1 MSRKG
6 SRRRRHSAAN
16 THGGGTATAL
26 RPPPKPL
33 VAASRSQAQLPSGA
47 VPLPRREE
55 PLVMDGAAPSET
67 LTPLPRSLSLVDPRM
82 PITRRLRFWF
92 IAAAERWV
100 ERRKPL
106 PEAPTLV
113 QLDKLRKELA
123 SVQRKLDRMLG

>member
-6 SRRRRHSAAN
+6 SRRRRHLTA
-16 THGGGTATAL
+16 TTQGGGAAIAL
-26 RPPPKPL
+26 KQPPWPP
-33 VAASRSQAQLPSGA
+33 VAAPRNPAQLPAGA

-55 PLVMDGAAPSET
+55 PLVMNGPAPSET

-92 IAAAERWV
+92 LAAAERWV

-106 PEAPTLV
+106 PEAPTLA